1 MRSEVLALPEATL
14 PQATLP
20 QAPENDRP
28 APPPDG
34 PPVQALGDAELL
46 GALFS
51 RGRLD
56 ERSLALAR
64 HLLTQMG
71 GLAALANASPALLRH
86 YGLRDGQVS
95 ALLAAYELACRLA
108 RRSVPERQPL
118 GKSALVAR
126 YLTLRYQQRDQE
138 VMGALFLDVRHR
150 LIGDQETYR
159 GTLHRAAVEPREI
172 LKQCLLRG
180 AARVVIFHTHPSG
193 DPTPSSEDVLF
204 TRRMAEA
211 CDLVGV
217 DLADHLILG
226 SIGRWVSLRERGA
239 WVTLGGAAAAGPRA

>member
-1 MRSEVLALPEATL
+1 MRSEALALPQ
-14 PQATLP
+14 P
-20 QAPENDRP
+20 PEDGRA
-28 APPPDG
+28 APPPED
-34 PPVQALGDAELL
+34 PPVQTLADARLL
-46 GALFS
+46 GLLLT

-64 HLLTQMG
+64 HLLAQVG
-71 GLAALANASPALLRH
+71 GLAALGNASPALLRH

-95 ALLAAYELACRLA
+95 ALLAAYELACRFA
-108 RRSVPERQPL
+108 HRSVPERQPL
-118 GKSALVAR
+118 ERPALVAR

-211 CDLVGV
+211 CELVGV
-217 DLADHLILG
+217 DLADHLVLG
-226 SIGRWVSLRERGA
+226 SIGRWVSLKERGA
-239 WVTLGGAAAAGPRA
+239 WVTLGATAAAGLGA